1 MRVPTVRTE
10 PTVRA
15 GATEVT
21 GTRRV
26 LTGFGRIRRSESLV
40 VGLPTPER
48 LQELVAARPK
58 AGLVARGAGLSYGD
72 AAQNSGGVVVSPV
85 TAPAIQLDPVR
96 ATVTASAS
104 TTFAQILQRIAP
116 AGFILPV
123 LPATARLTVGGAI
136 AADVHGKNHRQAG
149 SLSAWVEDVDLIDG
163 TGELHRLTMRA
174 DPAGLRATVGGMG
187 LTGIVLR
194 ATIRLRRIETT
205 WMLRTTQK
213 TDSLDSTLAAIEAAA
228 DQYSVGWIDATAKGA
243 ALGRGIVSR
252 ADHASRADTC
262 GVDLELRYQ
271 PRSLRHVPAMPLS
284 LVTPRSARAVSSV
297 VFRKAPANQS
307 GLVDLAGFFH
317 GMDRFEGWT
326 RAVAPRGLIQY
337 EFVVPTGA
345 EGVLAA
351 VLQALHAYDCAPLVT
366 TLRRL
371 GVPSSGPLSFP
382 VPGWCLAV
390 DIPARHRRLGVL
402 LAKLDLRIASAG
414 GRSYLANDA
423 RLSRY
428 AFEAMYGPVADWRA
442 VRARLDP
449 HGLFQSDLGRRVGL
463 C

>member
-1 MRVPTVRTE
+1 VRTGQA
-10 PTVRA
+10 TRA
-15 GATEVT
+15 VGTELS

-26 LTGFGRIRRSESLV
+26 LTGFGRIRRSESFV
-40 VGLPTPER
+40 VGLPTLER

-85 TAPAIQLDPVR
+85 TAPTIQLDPAQ
-96 ATVTASAS
+96 ATVTAAAG
-104 TTFAQILQRIAP
+104 TTFAQILRQIVP

-149 SLSAWVEDVDLIDG
+149 SLSAWLEDVDLLDG
-163 TGELHRLTMRA
+163 TGELHRLTMKA

-194 ATIRLRRIETT
+194 ATIRLRRIETA
-205 WMLRTTQK
+205 WMLRTAQK
-213 TDSLDSTLAAIEAAA
+213 TDCLDSTLAQIEAAA
-228 DQYSVGWIDATAKGA
+228 DQYSIGWIDATARGA

-252 ADHASRADTC
+252 GDHASRADAF
-262 GVDLELRYQ
+262 GADLELRYQ
-271 PRSLRHVPAMPLS
+271 PRSLRHVPAMPVS
-284 LVTPRSARAVSSV
+284 LVTPHSALAVNSV
-297 VFRKAPANQS
+297 VFKTAPADRS
-307 GLVDLAGFFH
+307 GLVGLASFFH

-326 RAVAPRGLIQY
+326 RTVAPGGLIQY
-337 EFVVPTGA
+337 QFVVPTGA
-345 EGVLAA
+345 ESVLAE
-351 VLQALHAYDCAPLVT
+351 VLQAMHACHCAPVLT

-371 GVPSSGPLSFP
+371 GVSSGGPLSFP
-382 VPGWCLAV
+382 VPGWCLTV
-390 DIPARHRRLGVL
+390 DIPARHPRLGVL
-402 LAKLDLRIASAG
+402 LTKIDLRIASAG
-414 GRSYLANDA
+414 GRSYLANDG

-428 AFEAMYGPVADWRA
+428 AFEAMYGPAAGWRA
-442 VRARLDP
+442 VRARPDP